1 MPYSLT
7 LIHRHHTNTIKSKT
21 KQVDPVRIDRVSQAG
36 SAAEVGNRIV
46 ALEGKKEGVGK
57 VELLASSG
65 DGEAYYGFDYAVEST
80 RGKNRYLA
88 RATVVDKKL
97 VVFTV
102 QVPIAGYAEQ
112 ERLINKMLA
121 SFRAPPPK

>member
-1 MPYSLT
+1 M
-7 LIHRHHTNTIKSKT
+7 
-21 KQVDPVRIDRVSQAG
+21 RIDSVTQAG
-36 SAAEVGNRIV
+36 SPSEVGSRIV

-57 VELLASSG
+57 VELLDSAA
-65 DGEAYYGFDYAVEST
+65 DGPYYAFDYAVEST

-88 RATVVDKKL
+88 RATVVDRKL

-102 QVPIAGYAEQ
+102 QVPIDGYGAQ